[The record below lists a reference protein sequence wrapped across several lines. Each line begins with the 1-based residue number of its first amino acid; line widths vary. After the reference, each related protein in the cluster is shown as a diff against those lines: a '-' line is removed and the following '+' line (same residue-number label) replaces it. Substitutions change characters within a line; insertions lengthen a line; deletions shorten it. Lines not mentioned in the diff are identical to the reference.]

1 MIYIY
6 SKEMCGACMNRKEE
20 LNKQGIEFE
29 ERGGQRILEPEDE
42 IDHEMFL
49 KIAMSG
55 KALTPLELPQ
65 EIEIEK

>member
-1 MIYIY
+1 
-6 SKEMCGACMNRKEE
+6 MNRKEE
-20 LNKQGIEFE
+20 LVEQDIEFE

-55 KALTPLELPQ
+55 KPLTPLELPQ
-65 EIEIEK
+65 EIEIK